1 MMALKGNTRTN
12 TKTNARSSGKAGAEK
27 KSSSSAKP
35 RASLPARGTPDFQ
48 LLILTL
54 LLVGFG
60 LVMVFSSSSS
70 LTLASN
76 KFGNDPLYF
85 IKRQVVWVVL
95 GTFVMFTVMNIHFSK
110 FKKWYAPLFILTLIL
125 LLLVAFTERING
137 AKSWLSIGSLG
148 IQPTELA
155 KLSIILYLAALITK
169 KGERFR
175 DLRTGYI
182 PVMVIVG
189 IVAGLIMMQ
198 PDLGS
203 CLILVATSGLVI
215 YAGGASMKHILGSI
229 ALLILGVGIVMG
241 AKMGID
247 ALSPAPSTSA
257 ISDSYKLDRITA
269 FLDPLA
275 DESDSGFNIVQSL
288 IAFGEGGTSGIGFGQ
303 SVQKLH
309 YLRYPYTDFIFAIVG
324 EELGFIGTSIFLL
337 LYLYFIWRGI
347 LIALRC
353 TDPFGTLVGVGIM
366 GLIAIQA
373 FVNIGGVTKT
383 IPLTGVTLPFISYG
397 GSSLLVSMLCMGI
410 MLSISRESTR
420 PAKEEVTKSV
430 TTVREIRN
438 ARTAGG
444 R

>member
-1 MMALKGNTRTN
+1 MSNRKGK
-12 TKTNARSSGKAGAEK
+12 TKQNV
-27 KSSSSAKP
+27 
-35 RASLPARGTPDFQ
+35 SLPKRGTPDFQ

-60 LVMVFSSSSS
+60 LVMVFSASSS
-70 LTLASN
+70 LTLASS
-76 KFGNDPLYF
+76 KFGNDPLF
-85 IKRQVVWVVL
+85 FMKRQMIWIVL
-95 GTFVMFTVMNIHFSK
+95 GIVVMFIAMNIHYSK
-110 FKKWYAPLFILTLIL
+110 FKKWYVPIFIITVIL
-125 LLLVAFTERING
+125 LLIVAFSERING
-137 AKSWLSIGSLG
+137 AKSWLSIGKLG

-155 KLSIILYLAALITK
+155 KISIILYLSALITK

-175 DLRTGYI
+175 DFRTGYI

-229 ALLILGVGIVMG
+229 ALLVLGVGIVMG
-241 AKMGID
+241 AKAAID
-247 ALSPAPSTSA
+247 SLSPA
-257 ISDSYKLDRITA
+257 SDKVAANQDYRKGRIQAFIDPYQDAEGEGYNIIQSLTALGQGGVSGSGFGKSIQKLD
-269 FLDPLA
+269 
-275 DESDSGFNIVQSL
+275 
-288 IAFGEGGTSGIGFGQ
+288 
-303 SVQKLH
+303 
-309 YLRYPYTDFIFAIVG
+309 YLKYPYTDFIFPVIG
-324 EELGFIGTSIFLL
+324 EEFGFVGTALFLM

-353 TDPFGTLVGVGIM
+353 KDPFGTLVGIGIM

-397 GSSLLVSMLCMGI
+397 GSSLLVSMLSMGI
-410 MLSISRESTR
+410 MLSISRETNL

-430 TTVREIRN
+430 TTVRQVRS
-438 ARTAGG
+438 R
-444 R
+444 

>member
-1 MMALKGNTRTN
+1 MSNRKGK
-12 TKTNARSSGKAGAEK
+12 TKQNV
-27 KSSSSAKP
+27 
-35 RASLPARGTPDFQ
+35 SLPKRGTPDFQ

-60 LVMVFSSSSS
+60 LVMVFSASSS
-70 LTLASN
+70 LTLASS
-76 KFGNDPLYF
+76 KFSNDPLYF
-85 IKRQVVWVVL
+85 MKRQMIWIVL
-95 GTFVMFTVMNIHFSK
+95 GTVVMFTAMNIHYSK
-110 FKKWYAPLFILTLIL
+110 FKKWYVPIFIITVIL
-125 LLLVAFTERING
+125 LLFVAFSERING
-137 AKSWLSIGSLG
+137 AKSWLSIGKLG

-155 KLSIILYLAALITK
+155 KISIILYLSALITK

-175 DLRTGYI
+175 DFRTGYI

-229 ALLILGVGIVMG
+229 ALLVLGVGIVMG
-241 AKMGID
+241 AKAAID
-247 ALSPAPSTSA
+247 SLAPASEKVVANQDYKKGRIQAFIDPYQDPEGEGYNIIQSLTALGQGGVSGSGFGKS
-257 ISDSYKLDRITA
+257 IQKLD
-269 FLDPLA
+269 
-275 DESDSGFNIVQSL
+275 
-288 IAFGEGGTSGIGFGQ
+288 
-303 SVQKLH
+303 
-309 YLRYPYTDFIFAIVG
+309 YLKYPYTDFIFPVIG
-324 EELGFIGTSIFLL
+324 EEFGFIGTALFLMI
-337 LYLYFIWRGI
+337 YLYFIWRGI

-353 TDPFGTLVGVGIM
+353 KDPFGTLVGIGIM

-397 GSSLLVSMLCMGI
+397 GSSLLVSMLSMGI
-410 MLSISRESTR
+410 MLSISRETNL

-430 TTVREIRN
+430 TTVRQVRS
-438 ARTAGG
+438 R
-444 R
+444 

>member
-1 MMALKGNTRTN
+1 MPK
-12 TKTNARSSGKAGAEK
+12 
-27 KSSSSAKP
+27 
-35 RASLPARGTPDFQ
+35 RGTPDFQ

-60 LVMVFSSSSS
+60 LVMVFSASSS
-70 LTLASN
+70 LTLASP

-85 IKRQVVWVVL
+85 IKRQVIWIVL
-95 GTFVMFTVMNIHFSK
+95 GTVVMFIAMNIHYSK
-110 FKKWYAPLFILTLIL
+110 FKKWYVPIFIITVIL
-125 LLLVAFTERING
+125 LLVVAFSEKING
-137 AKSWLSIGSLG
+137 AKSWLSIGKLG

-155 KLSIILYLAALITK
+155 KISIILYISALITK

-175 DLRTGYI
+175 DFRTGYI

-229 ALLILGVGIVMG
+229 ALLVLGVGLVIG
-241 AKMGID
+241 AKAAID
-247 ALSPAPSTSA
+247 SLSP
-257 ISDSYKLDRITA
+257 SDKATDTQDYRKGRIVA
-269 FLDPLA
+269 FLDPYQVAEGDGYNIIQSLTA
-275 DESDSGFNIVQSL
+275 LGQGGVSGSGFGKSI
-288 IAFGEGGTSGIGFGQ
+288 
-303 SVQKLH
+303 QKLD
-309 YLRYPYTDFIFAIVG
+309 YLKYPYTDFIFPVIG
-324 EELGFIGTSIFLL
+324 EEFGFLGTSIFLM

-353 TDPFGTLVGVGIM
+353 KDPFGTLVGIGIM

-373 FVNIGGVTKT
+373 FVNIGGVTNT

-410 MLSISRESTR
+410 MLSISRETNL

-430 TTVREIRN
+430 TTVRQVRS
-438 ARTAGG
+438 R
-444 R
+444 

>member
-1 MMALKGNTRTN
+1 MPK
-12 TKTNARSSGKAGAEK
+12 
-27 KSSSSAKP
+27 
-35 RASLPARGTPDFQ
+35 RGTPDFQ

-60 LVMVFSSSSS
+60 LVMVFSASSS
-70 LTLASN
+70 LTLASS

-85 IKRQVVWVVL
+85 IKRQVIWIVL
-95 GTFVMFTVMNIHFSK
+95 GTVVMFIAMNIHYSK
-110 FKKWYAPLFILTLIL
+110 FKKWYVPIFIITVIL
-125 LLLVAFTERING
+125 LLVVAFSEKING
-137 AKSWLSIGSLG
+137 AKSWLSIGKLG

-155 KLSIILYLAALITK
+155 KISIILYISALITK

-175 DLRTGYI
+175 DFRTGYI

-229 ALLILGVGIVMG
+229 ALLVLGVGLVIG
-241 AKMGID
+241 AKAAID
-247 ALSPAPSTSA
+247 SLSP
-257 ISDSYKLDRITA
+257 SDKATDTQDYRKGRIVA
-269 FLDPLA
+269 FLDPYQVAEGDGYNIIQSLTA
-275 DESDSGFNIVQSL
+275 LGQGGVSGSGFGKSI
-288 IAFGEGGTSGIGFGQ
+288 
-303 SVQKLH
+303 QKLD
-309 YLRYPYTDFIFAIVG
+309 YLKYPYTDFIFPVIG
-324 EELGFIGTSIFLL
+324 EEFGFLGTSIFLM

-353 TDPFGTLVGVGIM
+353 KDPFGTLVGIGIM

-373 FVNIGGVTKT
+373 FVNIGGVTNT

-410 MLSISRESTR
+410 MLSISRETNL

-430 TTVREIRN
+430 TTVRQVRS
-438 ARTAGG
+438 R
-444 R
+444 

>member
-1 MMALKGNTRTN
+1 MSNKKGT
-12 TKTNARSSGKAGAEK
+12 TKQNV
-27 KSSSSAKP
+27 
-35 RASLPARGTPDFQ
+35 SLPKRGTPDFQ

-60 LVMVFSSSSS
+60 LVMVFSASSS
-70 LTLASN
+70 LTLASS

-85 IKRQVVWVVL
+85 IKRQVIWIVL
-95 GTFVMFTVMNIHFSK
+95 GTVVMFIAMNIHYSK
-110 FKKWYAPLFILTLIL
+110 FKKWYVPIFIITVIL
-125 LLLVAFTERING
+125 LLVVAFSEKING
-137 AKSWLSIGSLG
+137 AKSWLSIGTLG

-155 KLSIILYLAALITK
+155 KISIILYISALITK

-229 ALLILGVGIVMG
+229 ALLVLGVGLVVG
-241 AKMGID
+241 AKAAID
-247 ALSPAPSTSA
+247 SLSP
-257 ISDSYKLDRITA
+257 SDKATDTQDYRKGRIVA
-269 FLDPLA
+269 FLDPYQVAEGDGYNIIQSLTA
-275 DESDSGFNIVQSL
+275 LGQGGVSGSGFGKSI
-288 IAFGEGGTSGIGFGQ
+288 
-303 SVQKLH
+303 QKLD
-309 YLRYPYTDFIFAIVG
+309 YLKYPYTDFIFPVIG
-324 EELGFIGTSIFLL
+324 EEFGFLGTSIFLM

-353 TDPFGTLVGVGIM
+353 KDPFGTLVGIGIM

-373 FVNIGGVTKT
+373 FVNIGGVTNT

-410 MLSISRESTR
+410 MLSISRETNL

-430 TTVREIRN
+430 TTVRQVRS
-438 ARTAGG
+438 R
-444 R
+444 

>member
-1 MMALKGNTRTN
+1 MKGTV
-12 TKTNARSSGKAGAEK
+12 KTA
-27 KSSSSAKP
+27 AKP
-35 RASLPARGTPDFQ
+35 RSNSKARQAPKAKAKASLPSRGTPDFQ

-70 LTLASN
+70 LTLASD

-85 IKRQVVWVVL
+85 IKRQVMWVAM
-95 GTFVMFTVMNIHFSK
+95 GTVVMFTAMNIHYSK
-110 FKKWYAPLFILTLIL
+110 FKKWYAPLFVLTLIL

-137 AKSWLSIGSLG
+137 AKSWLSIGKMG

-155 KLSIILYLAALITK
+155 KLSIILYLSALITK

-229 ALLILGVGIVMG
+229 ALLVLGVGIVMG
-241 AKMGID
+241 AKMAVD
-247 ALSPAPSTSA
+247 SLSPASNTA
-257 ISDSYKLDRITA
+257 AVEGSYKLDRITA
-269 FLDPLA
+269 FMDPLA

-288 IAFGEGGTSGIGFGQ
+288 IAFGEGGTTGTGFGQ

-309 YLRYPYTDFIFAIVG
+309 YLPYPYTDFIFSIVG

-353 TDPFGTLVGVGIM
+353 TDPFGTLVGIGIM

-373 FVNIGGVTKT
+373 FINIGGVTKT

-420 PAKEEVTKSV
+420 PVKEEVTKSV
-430 TTVREIRN
+430 TVREIRN
-438 ARTAGG
+438 ARSAGG

>member
-1 MMALKGNTRTN
+1 MPK
-12 TKTNARSSGKAGAEK
+12 
-27 KSSSSAKP
+27 
-35 RASLPARGTPDFQ
+35 RGTPDFQ

-60 LVMVFSSSSS
+60 LVMVFSASSS
-70 LTLASN
+70 LTLASP

-85 IKRQVVWVVL
+85 IKRQVIWIVL
-95 GTFVMFTVMNIHFSK
+95 GIVVMFIAMNIHYSK
-110 FKKWYAPLFILTLIL
+110 FKKWYVPIFIITVIL
-125 LLLVAFTERING
+125 LLVVAFSEKING
-137 AKSWLSIGSLG
+137 AKSWLSIGKLG

-155 KLSIILYLAALITK
+155 KISIILYISALITK

-175 DLRTGYI
+175 DFRTGYI

-229 ALLILGVGIVMG
+229 ALLVLGVGLVIG
-241 AKMGID
+241 AKAAID
-247 ALSPAPSTSA
+247 SLSP
-257 ISDSYKLDRITA
+257 SDKATDTQDYRKGRIVA
-269 FLDPLA
+269 FLDPYQVAEGDGYNIIQSLTA
-275 DESDSGFNIVQSL
+275 LGQGGVSGSGFGKSI
-288 IAFGEGGTSGIGFGQ
+288 
-303 SVQKLH
+303 QKLD
-309 YLRYPYTDFIFAIVG
+309 YLKYPYTDFIFPVIG
-324 EELGFIGTSIFLL
+324 EEFGFLGTSIFLM

-353 TDPFGTLVGVGIM
+353 KDPFGTLVGIGIM

-373 FVNIGGVTKT
+373 FVNIGGVTNT

-410 MLSISRESTR
+410 MLSISRETNL

-430 TTVREIRN
+430 TTVRQVRS
-438 ARTAGG
+438 R
-444 R
+444 

>member
-1 MMALKGNTRTN
+1 MSNKKGT
-12 TKTNARSSGKAGAEK
+12 TKQNV
-27 KSSSSAKP
+27 
-35 RASLPARGTPDFQ
+35 SLPKRGTPDFQ

-60 LVMVFSSSSS
+60 LVMVFSASSS
-70 LTLASN
+70 LTLASS

-85 IKRQVVWVVL
+85 IKRQVIWIVL
-95 GTFVMFTVMNIHFSK
+95 GTVVMFIAMNIHYSK
-110 FKKWYAPLFILTLIL
+110 FKKWYVPIFIITVIL
-125 LLLVAFTERING
+125 LLVVAFSEKING
-137 AKSWLSIGSLG
+137 AKSWLSIGKLG

-155 KLSIILYLAALITK
+155 KISIILYISALITK

-175 DLRTGYI
+175 DFRTGYI

-229 ALLILGVGIVMG
+229 ALLVLGVGLVVG
-241 AKMGID
+241 AKAAID
-247 ALSPAPSTSA
+247 SLSP
-257 ISDSYKLDRITA
+257 SDKATDTQDYRKGRIVA
-269 FLDPLA
+269 FLDPYQVAEGDGYNIIQSLTA
-275 DESDSGFNIVQSL
+275 LGQGGVSGSGFGKSI
-288 IAFGEGGTSGIGFGQ
+288 
-303 SVQKLH
+303 QKLD
-309 YLRYPYTDFIFAIVG
+309 YLKYPYTDFIFPVIG
-324 EELGFIGTSIFLL
+324 EEFGFLGTSIFLM

-353 TDPFGTLVGVGIM
+353 KDPFGTLVGIGIM

-373 FVNIGGVTKT
+373 FVNIGGVTNT

-410 MLSISRESTR
+410 MLSISRETNL

-430 TTVREIRN
+430 TTVRQVRS
-438 ARTAGG
+438 R
-444 R
+444 